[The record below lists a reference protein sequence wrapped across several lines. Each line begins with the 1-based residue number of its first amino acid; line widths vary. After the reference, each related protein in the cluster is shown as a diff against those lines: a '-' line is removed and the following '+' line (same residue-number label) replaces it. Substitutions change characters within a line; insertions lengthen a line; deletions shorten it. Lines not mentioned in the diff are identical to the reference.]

1 MKVDHQL
8 DVTGMACPMP
18 IVKTKKAMNTLEVGA
33 TLEVVSTDAGS
44 KADLPAW
51 AESTGHQY
59 IGLVEEDGKLIHY
72 LRKCDPTKVE
82 QVNFEHTFNV
92 ENLDT
97 ISSDSIVLD
106 VREEVEY
113 AFGHVK
119 GAISIP
125 FGQLFDNLSKL
136 DKDKSIY
143 VICRSGQ
150 RSDLACQMLQNNGFE
165 NVFNAEQGM
174 NGYKGRIEKSI

>member
-18 IVKTKKAMNTLEVGA
+18 IVKTKKTMNTLEVGA
-33 TLEVVSTDAGS
+33 TLEVVSTDVGS
-44 KADLPAW
+44 KADFPAW

-59 IGLVEEDGKLIHY
+59 IGLVEEDGKFIHY

-82 QVNFEHTFNV
+82 EVNFEQKFNI

-119 GAISIP
+119 DAISIP

-136 DKDKSIY
+136 EKDKTIY

-150 RSDLACQMLQNNGFE
+150 RSDLACQMLQSNGFE
-165 NVFNAEQGM
+165 NVFNVEQGM
-174 NGYKGRIEKSI
+174 NGYKGLIEKSI

>member
-18 IVKTKKAMNTLEVGA
+18 IVKTKKTMNTLEVGA

-51 AESTGHQY
+51 ADSTGHQY

-72 LRKCDPTKVE
+72 LRKCDPSKVE
-82 QVNFEHTFNV
+82 QVHFEKTFNV
-92 ENLDT
+92 ENLDS
-97 ISSDSIVLD
+97 ISSDSLVLD

-119 GAISIP
+119 GSISIP
-125 FGQLFDNLSKL
+125 FGQLFDNLSQL
-136 DKDKSIY
+136 NKDKTIY

-150 RSDLACQMLQNNGFE
+150 RSDLACQMLQKNGFDE
-165 NVFNAEQGM
+165 VFNVEQGM
-174 NGYKGRIEKSI
+174 NGYKGLIEKTI

>member
-8 DVTGMACPMP
+8 DVSGMACPMP
-18 IVKTKKAMNTLEVGA
+18 IVKTKKTMNTLEVGA

-51 AESTGHQY
+51 ADSTGHQY

-72 LRKCDPTKVE
+72 LRKCDPSKVE
-82 QVNFEHTFNV
+82 QVNFEHTFDV
-92 ENLDT
+92 GKLDT
-97 ISSDSIVLD
+97 IGSDSLVLD

-113 AFGHVK
+113 AFGHIK

-125 FGQLFDNLSKL
+125 FGQLFDNLTKL
-136 DKDKSIY
+136 NKDKTIY

-165 NVFNAEQGM
+165 NVFNVEQGM
-174 NGYKGRIEKSI
+174 SGYKGITEKTI